1 MDLPSLIVSE
11 ERTLRE
17 NNGVLEEG
25 ITDDM
30 VKNDVS

>member
-1 MDLPSLIVSE
+1 MDQSSLIVSE

-30 VKNDVS
+30 VKDDVS

>member
-30 VKNDVS
+30 VKDDVS